1 MFSRY
6 TLRMVKHHAKHVG
19 VTQQKILLLLFGG
32 LALGLS
38 GSPKQYFRVAKAVG
52 KEWQSIEHRQL
63 QRSLKMLYESRLIEA
78 IEHRDR
84 TTELVLSTEGKRT
97 ALRYNLEN
105 LHIKKPAHWDK
116 KWRIVMFDVPER
128 LKKLRQTLHFHLK
141 ELEFYQYQKSVF
153 VHPYECSKEIEFIL
167 EFYGA
172 RKYVRFVEAT
182 NLDNELHLKTL
193 FRP

>member
-1 MFSRY
+1 LLD
-6 TLRMVKHHAKHVG
+6 TTIIA
-19 VTQQKILLLLFGG
+19 QQTGHFYIYRNLTGHEWLFGG

-38 GSPKQYFRVAKAVG
+38 GSPKQYFRVAKEVG
-52 KEWQSIEHRQL
+52 KEWRNIERRQL
-63 QRSLKMLYESRLIEA
+63 QRSLKMLYRSRLIKA
-78 IEHRDR
+78 VEHRDG
-84 TTELVLSTEGKRT
+84 TTELILSSEGKQM
-97 ALRYNLEN
+97 ALRYNLEK
-105 LHIKKPAHWDK
+105 LRIKKPSQWDK

-128 LKKLRQTLHFHLK
+128 LKRLRRTLHFHLK

-182 NLDNELHLKTL
+182 HLDNELHLKTL
-193 FRP
+193 FRL